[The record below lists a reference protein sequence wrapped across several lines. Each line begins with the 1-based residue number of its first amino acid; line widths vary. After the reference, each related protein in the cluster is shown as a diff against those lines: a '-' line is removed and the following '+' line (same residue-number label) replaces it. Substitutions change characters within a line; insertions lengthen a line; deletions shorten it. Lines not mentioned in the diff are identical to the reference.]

1 VKNGPTNKNYVL
13 PNLVTILGLF
23 CGFYSII
30 ATLNGEYVIAA
41 SATLVAFVF
50 DGIDGKL
57 ARMLNATSDFG
68 IQLDSLADLVSFG
81 VAPAI
86 LVYKWALAPY
96 GRLGWMAAFLF
107 VACGA
112 LRLAR
117 FNVQT
122 KKLDPRFF
130 IGLPI
135 PAAAG
140 VVVTSVL
147 FAKEFIGDPSNM
159 TVPVWF
165 TFTIYVLAFLMVSNI
180 RYYSCKTCI
189 QQKSYNVLVVF
200 VLFIFVLGL
209 YPELFLFLLSTGYAL
224 SGLLY
229 LAYVRFKHPKRE
241 SEITATGEDKL

>member
-1 VKNGPTNKNYVL
+1 VNQVNSGNKNYVL

-30 ATLNGEYVIAA
+30 ASLNGDYVMAA
-41 SATLVAFVF
+41 SATLAAFIF

-68 IQLDSLADLVSFG
+68 IQLDSLSDLISFG

-86 LVYKWALAPY
+86 LVYKWALEPY

-140 VVVTSVL
+140 VVASSVL
-147 FAKEFIGDPSNM
+147 FAKKFIGDPASM
-159 TVPVWF
+159 SVPVWF

-180 RYYSCKTCI
+180 RYYSGKTLM
-189 QQKSYNVLVVF
+189 QQKSYNVLVMF
-200 VLFIFVLGL
+200 VLIIFVLGL
-209 YPELFLFLLSTGYAL
+209 YPELFLFLLSIGYAL

-229 LAYVRFKHPKRE
+229 LAYVRLKHPKRE
-241 SEITATGEDKL
+241 KEVSIGEQEL

>member
-1 VKNGPTNKNYVL
+1 MKNGSANKNYVL

-30 ATLNGEYVIAA
+30 ATLNGDYVIAA

-147 FAKEFIGDPSNM
+147 FAKEFIGDPGSM

-165 TFTIYVLAFLMVSNI
+165 TFTIYILAFLMVSNVK
-180 RYYSCKTCI
+180 YYSGKKI
-189 QQKSYNVLVVF
+189 AQQKSYNALVVF
-200 VLFIFVLGL
+200 VLMIFVLGL

-229 LAYVRFKHPKRE
+229 LAYVRFKKPKKADE
-241 SEITATGEDKL
+241 AIVSEDHL

>member
-1 VKNGPTNKNYVL
+1 
-13 PNLVTILGLF
+13 
-23 CGFYSII
+23 
-30 ATLNGEYVIAA
+30 
-41 SATLVAFVF
+41 
-50 DGIDGKL
+50 
-57 ARMLNATSDFG
+57 MLNATSEFG
-68 IQLDSLADLVSFG
+68 VQLDSLADLVSFG
-81 VAPAI
+81 VAPAV

-122 KKLDPRFF
+122 QKTDPRFF
-130 IGLPI
+130 VGLPI

-147 FAKEFIGDPSNM
+147 FAKEFIGDPSDM
-159 TVPVWF
+159 TVPLWF
-165 TFTIYVLAFLMVSNI
+165 TFTIYILAFLMVSNI
-180 RYYSCKTCI
+180 KYFSGKKCV
-189 QQKSYNVLVVF
+189 QAKSYNLLV
-200 VLFIFVLGL
+200 IFVLAIFVIGL

-241 SEITATGEDKL
+241 TEVKTS

>member
-1 VKNGPTNKNYVL
+1 M
-13 PNLVTILGLF
+13 TILGLF

-30 ATLNGEYVIAA
+30 ATLNGNYVIAA

-50 DGIDGKL
+50 DGIDGRL
-57 ARMLNATSDFG
+57 ARLLNATSEFG
-68 IQLDSLADLVSFG
+68 VQLDSLADLVSFG

-122 KKLDPRFF
+122 KKIDPRFF
-130 IGLPI
+130 VGLPI

-147 FAKEFIGDPSNM
+147 FANEFVGDPGSI
-159 TVPVWF
+159 TVPIWF
-165 TFTIYVLAFLMVSNI
+165 TFTIYILAFLMVSNI
-180 RYYSCKTCI
+180 RYFSCKNCL
-189 QQKSYNVLVVF
+189 QHRSYNVLVVF
-200 VLFIFVLGL
+200 VLIIFVLGL

-229 LAYVRFKHPKRE
+229 LAYVRLKHPKKADE
-241 SEITATGEDKL
+241 VNTKEHSL

>member
-1 VKNGPTNKNYVL
+1 MKTANHNNKNYVL

-30 ATLNGEYVIAA
+30 ASLNGNFVMAA
-41 SATLVAFVF
+41 SATLVAFIF
-50 DGIDGKL
+50 DGIDGRL
-57 ARMLNATSDFG
+57 ARLLNATSEFG
-68 IQLDSLADLVSFG
+68 VQLDSLADLVSFG

-122 KKLDPRFF
+122 KKIDPRFF
-130 IGLPI
+130 VGLPI

-140 VVVTSVL
+140 VVATSVL
-147 FAKEFIGDPSNM
+147 FTKEFIGDPGSI
-159 TVPVWF
+159 TVPIGF

-180 RYYSCKTCI
+180 KYYSCKNCI
-189 QQKSYNVLVVF
+189 QQKSYNVLV
-200 VLFIFVLGL
+200 IFVLLIFVIGL
-209 YPELFLFLLSTGYAL
+209 YPELFLFLLATGYAL

-229 LAYVRFKHPKRE
+229 LAYVRIRHPKKAKE
-241 SEITATGEDKL
+241 VLHTEDSL

>member
-1 VKNGPTNKNYVL
+1 LKTVNNNKNYVV

-30 ATLNGEYVIAA
+30 ASLNGNYAIAA
-41 SATLVAFVF
+41 VATLVAFIF
-50 DGIDGKL
+50 DGLDGKL
-57 ARMLNATSDFG
+57 ARLLNATSDFG
-68 IQLDSLADLVSFG
+68 IQLDSLADLISFG

-147 FAKEFIGDPSNM
+147 FAKEFVGDPSTM
-159 TVPVWF
+159 TVPIWF
-165 TFTIYVLAFLMVSNI
+165 TFTIYILAFLMVSNI
-180 RYYSCKTCI
+180 KYYSCKTCFN
-189 QQKSYNVLVVF
+189 QKSYNVLVIF

-229 LAYVRFKHPKRE
+229 LGYVRFKRPKQGE
-241 SEITATGEDKL
+241 EVATSEDKL

>member
-1 VKNGPTNKNYVL
+1 M
-13 PNLVTILGLF
+13 GLF

-30 ATLNGEYVIAA
+30 ASLNGDYVLAA

-50 DGIDGKL
+50 DGLDGKI
-57 ARMLNATSDFG
+57 ARALNATSDFG
-68 IQLDSLADLVSFG
+68 IQLDSLADLISFG

-86 LVYKWALAPY
+86 LVYKWALEPY

-140 VVVTSVL
+140 VVVTTVL
-147 FAKEFIGDPSNM
+147 FAKEFVGNPGDL
-159 TVPVWF
+159 TVPLWF

-180 RYYSCKTCI
+180 RYYSCKSCF
-189 QQKSYNVLVVF
+189 QQKSYNTLVIF
-200 VLFIFVLGL
+200 VLIIFVLGL
-209 YPELFLFLLSTGYAL
+209 YPELFLFILSTGYAL

-229 LAYVRFKHPKRE
+229 LAYRRLRYPKKDDAE
-241 SEITATGEDKL
+241 LSENLNP

>member
-1 VKNGPTNKNYVL
+1 MLLL
-13 PNLVTILGLF
+13 PVPLCWHLF
-23 CGFYSII
+23 
-30 ATLNGEYVIAA
+30 
-41 SATLVAFVF
+41 F
-50 DGIDGKL
+50 DGLDGKL
-57 ARMLNATSDFG
+57 ARMLNATSEFG

-107 VACGA
+107 FVACGA

-122 KKLDPRFF
+122 KVIDPRFF

-147 FAKEFIGDPSNM
+147 FAKEFIGDPNDM
-159 TVPVWF
+159 TVPIWF
-165 TFTIYVLAFLMVSNI
+165 TFMIYILAF
-180 RYYSCKTCI
+180 
-189 QQKSYNVLVVF
+189 F
-200 VLFIFVLGL
+200 D
-209 YPELFLFLLSTGYAL
+209 
-224 SGLLY
+224 
-229 LAYVRFKHPKRE
+229 
-241 SEITATGEDKL
+241 GEQY

>member
-1 VKNGPTNKNYVL
+1 MNQPAGQGKNYVL
-13 PNLVTILGLF
+13 PNLVTIMGLF
-23 CGFYSII
+23 SGFYSII
-30 ATLNGEYVIAA
+30 ATLNGDYVIAA
-41 SATLVAFVF
+41 CATLVAFVF
-50 DGIDGKL
+50 DTIDGKL
-57 ARMLNATSDFG
+57 ARALNATSDFG

-81 VAPAI
+81 VAPAV

-122 KKLDPRFF
+122 KKIDPRYF

-147 FAKEFIGDPSNM
+147 FAKEFIGDPGAM

-165 TFTIYVLAFLMVSNI
+165 TFTIYILAFLMVSNI
-180 RYYSCKTCI
+180 KYYSGKTLL
-189 QQKSYNVLVVF
+189 QQKSYNILVIFVLV
-200 VLFIFVLGL
+200 IFVLGL
-209 YPELFLFLLSTGYAL
+209 YPELFLFLISTGYAL

-229 LAYVRFKHPKRE
+229 LGYRRLRHPERE
-241 SEITATGEDKL
+241 KEVDIGKN

>member
-1 VKNGPTNKNYVL
+1 LKNEAVNHKNYVL

-30 ATLNGEYVIAA
+30 ATINGNFTLAA
-41 SATLVAFVF
+41 SATLVAFIF
-50 DGIDGKL
+50 DGLDGKL

-68 IQLDSLADLVSFG
+68 IQLDSLSDLISFG
-81 VAPAI
+81 VAPAV

-130 IGLPI
+130 VGLPI

-140 VVVTSVL
+140 VVATSVL
-147 FAKEFIGDPSNM
+147 FANEFIGNPSDI

-165 TFTIYVLAFLMVSNI
+165 TFTIYILAFLMVSNI
-180 RYYSCKTCI
+180 RYYSCKTVTS
-189 QQKSYNVLVVF
+189 QKSYNVLVVF
-200 VLFIFVLGL
+200 VLIIFVLGL

-229 LAYVRFKHPKRE
+229 MAYVRIKQSKKRE
-241 SEITATGEDKL
+241 VITGEEHL

>member
-1 VKNGPTNKNYVL
+1 M

-30 ATLNGEYVIAA
+30 ATMNGNYVMAA
-41 SATLVAFVF
+41 SATLAAFLF
-50 DGIDGKL
+50 DGLDGRL
-57 ARMLNATSDFG
+57 ARMLNATSEFG
-68 IQLDSLADLVSFG
+68 VQLDSLADLISFG
-81 VAPAI
+81 VAPAL

-122 KKLDPRFF
+122 KKTDPRFF
-130 IGLPI
+130 VGLPI

-140 VVVTSVL
+140 VVATSVL
-147 FAKEFIGDPSNM
+147 FAREFIGDPNSI
-159 TVPVWF
+159 TVPIWF
-165 TFTIYVLAFLMVSNI
+165 TFTIYILAFLMVSNI
-180 RYYSCKTCI
+180 RYYSGKNLAHH
-189 QQKSYNVLVVF
+189 KSYNVLVVF
-200 VLFIFVLGL
+200 VLIIFVLGL

-229 LAYVRFKHPKRE
+229 LGYVRLKQPGKAKE
-241 SEITATGEDKL
+241 VKTSEDGLL

>member
-1 VKNGPTNKNYVL
+1 LKQEVTHNKNYVV

-30 ATLNGEYVIAA
+30 ATLNGNYVMAA
-41 SATLVAFVF
+41 SATLVAFIF
-50 DGIDGKL
+50 DGLDGKL

-68 IQLDSLADLVSFG
+68 IQLDSLSDLVSFG

-107 VACGA
+107 TACGA

-122 KKLDPRFF
+122 KKIDPRFF
-130 IGLPI
+130 VGLPI

-140 VVVTSVL
+140 VIATSVL
-147 FAKEFIGDPSNM
+147 FAKEFIGDPNNM

-165 TFTIYVLAFLMVSNI
+165 TFTIYILAFLMVSNI

-200 VLFIFVLGL
+200 VLLIFVLGL

-229 LAYVRFKHPKRE
+229 LAYVRLKHPKKE
-241 SEITATGEDKL
+241 EEIPIGDNKL

>member
-1 VKNGPTNKNYVL
+1 MEHTTNNKSYLL

-68 IQLDSLADLVSFG
+68 IQLDSLADLISFG

-86 LVYKWALAPY
+86 LVYQWALVPY

-122 KKLDPRFF
+122 KKTDPRFF

-140 VVVTSVL
+140 VIVTSVL
-147 FAKEFIGDPSNM
+147 FTKEFIGDPNSM
-159 TVPVWF
+159 TVPIWF
-165 TFTIYVLAFLMVSNI
+165 TFNIYILAFLMVSNI
-180 RYYSCKTCI
+180 RYYSGKTI
-189 QQKSYNVLVVF
+189 THLKSYNALVVF
-200 VLFIFVLGL
+200 VLMIFVLGL
-209 YPELFLFLLSTGYAL
+209 YPELFLFLLATGYAL

-229 LAYVRFKHPKRE
+229 LAYVRLKKSKKAE
-241 SEITATGEDKL
+241 EVTNSEEHL

>member
-1 VKNGPTNKNYVL
+1 LKTEVSNNKNYVV

-30 ATLNGEYVIAA
+30 ATINGNYVMAA

-50 DGIDGKL
+50 DGLDGKL
-57 ARMLNATSDFG
+57 ARLLNATSDFG
-68 IQLDSLADLVSFG
+68 IQLDSLSDLVSFG
-81 VAPAI
+81 VAPAV

-122 KKLDPRFF
+122 KKIDPRFF
-130 IGLPI
+130 VGLPI

-140 VVVTSVL
+140 VVATSVL
-147 FAKEFIGDPSNM
+147 FAKEFIGDPNDM
-159 TVPVWF
+159 TVPIWF
-165 TFTIYVLAFLMVSNI
+165 TFTIYILAFLMVSNI

-189 QQKSYNVLVVF
+189 QQKSYNVLVIF
-200 VLFIFVLGL
+200 VLVIFVLGL

-229 LAYVRFKHPKRE
+229 LAYVRLKHPKRDVE
-241 SEITATGEDKL
+241 VADTGE

>member
-1 VKNGPTNKNYVL
+1 LNTTATNNKNYVL

-30 ATLNGEYVIAA
+30 ATINGEYVIAA
-41 SATLVAFVF
+41 SATLLAFVF
-50 DGIDGKL
+50 DGLDGKL

-122 KKLDPRFF
+122 KVIDPRFF

-147 FAKEFIGDPSNM
+147 FAKEFIGDPNDM
-159 TVPVWF
+159 TVPIWV
-165 TFTIYVLAFLMVSNI
+165 TFTIYILAFLMVSNI
-180 RYYSCKTCI
+180 RYYSCKTCF

-200 VLFIFVLGL
+200 VLIIFVLGL

-229 LAYVRFKHPKRE
+229 LAYVRMKHPKKEKAISSEE
-241 SEITATGEDKL
+241 SL